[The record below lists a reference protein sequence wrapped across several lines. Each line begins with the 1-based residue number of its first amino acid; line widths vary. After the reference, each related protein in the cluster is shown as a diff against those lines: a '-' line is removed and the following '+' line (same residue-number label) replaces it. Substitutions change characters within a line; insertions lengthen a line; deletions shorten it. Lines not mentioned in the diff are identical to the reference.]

1 MNYEAVEQAVRDLKK
16 GMLYWLLMTRT
27 GKMRVT

>member
-16 GMLYWLLMTRT
+16 GMLVLVVDDEDRENEAT
-27 GKMRVT
+27 